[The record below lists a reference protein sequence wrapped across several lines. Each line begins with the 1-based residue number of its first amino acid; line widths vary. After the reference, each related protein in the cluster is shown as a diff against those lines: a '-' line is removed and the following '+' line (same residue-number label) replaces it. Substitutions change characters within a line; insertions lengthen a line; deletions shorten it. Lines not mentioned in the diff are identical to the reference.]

1 MTQVLMDHKK
11 LKALISLH
19 GRAEGFGGQLA
30 EDEVKVG
37 VLEGCAQC
45 R

>member
-1 MTQVLMDHKK
+1 MDHKK

-37 VLEGCAQC
+37 VREGCAQC